1 MSKSSSLKTIANRRL
16 RGIVIAIALSLGLI
30 FAPAANAKQSGITI
44 EYRSFS
50 GVPTIGTPADEY
62 AANLAQLSQF
72 TLGRKRKINLAK
84 ISPRPD
90 IPNKDIIAAV
100 GEGGKLVKGTGFDA
114 AYVSGGSLNP
124 AWGFIYNSGIPASG
138 VGFDRFLSFLYD
150 GNGSQSGIDLAQS
163 ILDKRD
169 RNIVVI
175 PLVGGTAQG
184 SGYFP
189 KPVNDTEKESGIG
202 LAGLCRQEWTFRYL
216 PPAQNVLDLACDRTV
231 GKEKKIDFVTAVP
244 GGQILDNVIDNK
256 VQAFEFVTPKDDY
269 AVFFDHE
276 DKPNLGDLGLKY
288 LHYPS
293 WHQPFLMTYLI
304 INQQVWDMLSSQQQD
319 LIFTSARASMT
330 TSYAQNLA
338 GQGEALQKMLDSNIN
353 DNDDSNDLTLVSWG
367 DEDLAKLKEA
377 SDEFIAS
384 VMKDNNL
391 SAEDKEDYQQVLSAY
406 QNYLKGDRTYWNK
419 FAATSN

>member
-1 MSKSSSLKTIANRRL
+1 MSKSSNLKAIASRRL

-30 FAPAANAKQSGITI
+30 FAPAVNAKQSGITI
-44 EYRSFS
+44 KYRSFS

-62 AANLAQLSQF
+62 AANLAQLSRS

-114 AYVSGGSLNP
+114 AYVSGSSLNP

-138 VGFDRFLSFLYD
+138 VGFDRFLGFLY
-150 GNGSQSGIDLAQS
+150 GNGEQSGIDLAQS

-189 KPVNDTEKESGIG
+189 QPVSDTEGESGIG

-216 PPAQNVLDLACDRTV
+216 PPAQNVLDIACDRTV
-231 GKEKKIDFVTAVP
+231 GKDKKIDFVTAVP
-244 GGQILDNVIDNK
+244 GGQILNNVIDNK

-269 AVFFDHE
+269 AVFFADS

-293 WHQPFLMTYLI
+293 WHQPFLITYLI
-304 INQQVWDMLSSQQQD
+304 INDRVWDMLSPQQQD
-319 LIFTSARASMT
+319 LIFTSARANMT
-330 TSYAQNLA
+330 ASYAQNLA
-338 GQGEALQKMLDSNIN
+338 GQGEALQKMLDSNS
-353 DNDDSNDLTLVSWG
+353 DDDDANNDLTLVSWG

-384 VMKDNNL
+384 VMEDNNL
-391 SAEDKEDYQQVLSAY
+391 SAEDREDYEQVLSAY